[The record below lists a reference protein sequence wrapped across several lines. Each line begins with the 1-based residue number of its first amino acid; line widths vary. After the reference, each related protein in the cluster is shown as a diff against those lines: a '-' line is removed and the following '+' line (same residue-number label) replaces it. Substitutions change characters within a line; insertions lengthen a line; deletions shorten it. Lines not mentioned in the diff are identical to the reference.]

1 MRTTPPVAVGTAVVL
16 TAVATWSLAQTGGA
30 VAAADGRNLE
40 FFIQDTKQAT
50 VDSPPT
56 GTSQGDL
63 FAYHGLIHEKKGGK
77 TIGRFGGAC
86 VQLDAAG
93 GAPSDSSCSV
103 DYIVPDGQLHTEIFG
118 ANDFLFSGKSFVQH
132 PRRHR
137 QVPRRTRRGHDANP
151 HRRQE
156 SDRRLCED
164 QAGRLSLP
172 AAAR

>member
-1 MRTTPPVAVGTAVVL
+1 MRTSPRVAVGTAVVL

-30 VAAADGRNLE
+30 VAADDGHNLE

-63 FAYHGLIHEKKGGK
+63 FAYHGLMYEKKGGK

-103 DYIVPDGQLHTEIFG
+103 DYILPDGQLHTEIFG
-118 ANDFLFSGKSFVQH
+118 ANDFLFSGKSF
-132 PRRHR
+132 PFSILGGTGKYRDA
-137 QVPRRTRRGHDANP
+137 RGDGTMRIPTDVKN
-151 HRRQE
+151 QT
-156 SDRRLCED
+156 DGYVKIKLD
-164 QAGRLSLP
+164 G
-172 AAAR
+172 